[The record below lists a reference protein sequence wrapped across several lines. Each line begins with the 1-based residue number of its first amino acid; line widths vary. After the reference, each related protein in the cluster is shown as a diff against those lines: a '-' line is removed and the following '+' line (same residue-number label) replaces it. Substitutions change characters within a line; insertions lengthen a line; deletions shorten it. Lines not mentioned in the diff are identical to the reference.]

1 MRERDCFP
9 KKKKKKIGKHPI
21 ENKPCFYQ
29 GFPLTKDSFP
39 LTKFFFFFFFCATKY
54 QKMWK
59 TIYIGSFPAKQTE
72 RQQYSQVRE
81 RDTMASPISAGG

>member
-1 MRERDCFP
+1 MREREIVFP

-39 LTKFFFFFFFCATKY
+39 LTKFFFFFCATKY
-54 QKMWK
+54 WKMWK
-59 TIYIGSFPAKQTE
+59 TIYIGSFPMKQTE

-81 RDTMASPISAGG
+81 RDTMASPIFAGG